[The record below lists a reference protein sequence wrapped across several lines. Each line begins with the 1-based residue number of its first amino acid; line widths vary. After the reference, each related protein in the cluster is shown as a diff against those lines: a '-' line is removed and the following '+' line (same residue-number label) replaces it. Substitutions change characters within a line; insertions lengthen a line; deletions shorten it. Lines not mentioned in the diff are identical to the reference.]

1 MSQGITS
8 SSQPGFQ
15 RGNRRKIGAA
25 VVGAVVLV
33 GASLVGWKVWASRA
47 PRLDASRDDLAKYVA
62 SDKFD
67 KLSKDQQK
75 QYTDAMMKKPLVI
88 TEGSQI
94 PDEQLAAARR
104 LGDQAR
110 QDMID
115 GYYKLTDATAKR
127 AYLDNI
133 INQQEDARKMMEE
146 AQKAKPGDG
155 KMRVMI
161 KGGGGAAAQ
170 KQNAE
175 TTPPAIQAQLA
186 GFMKD
191 VNDRRAERGMSPS
204 PGLMIVRINH
214 GA

>member
-1 MSQGITS
+1 MSQFSG
-8 SSQPGFQ
+8 SSQPKFN
-15 RGNRRKIGAA
+15 RGNRRVIGAA
-25 VVGAVVLV
+25 VGAVVLV
-33 GASLVGWKVWASRA
+33 AASLVAWRVWANRA
-47 PRLDASRDDLAKYVA
+47 PRLDASRGDLAKYVA

-67 KLSKDQQK
+67 KLPRTEQK
-75 QYTDAMMKKPLVI
+75 QYTDAMLKQPLVI
-88 TEGSQI
+88 TGDKI
-94 PDEQLAAARR
+94 PEEQLAAARR

-115 GYYKLTDATAKR
+115 GYYKLTDAAARK
-127 AYLDNI
+127 AYLDNLI
-133 INQQEDARKMMEE
+133 DQQEEARKMMED

-155 KMRVMI
+155 KMRVLV

-175 TTPPAIQAQLA
+175 TTPPAMQAQLA
-186 GFMKD
+186 QFMKD

-204 PGLMIVRINH
+204 QGLMVVRINH